1 MGIFEHN
8 PPRPTSFGGCSM
20 HDIEH
25 SIVNRATSTV
35 SSGSRGGP
43 GGAMAPPKFLP
54 HNYSW
59 NNYTCNATYNGM
71 CGLALQI
78 LVLACI

>member
-35 SSGSRGGP
+35 SSGSRGGAW
-43 GGAMAPPKFLP
+43 GGHGPPKI
-54 HNYSW
+54 S
-59 NNYTCNATYNGM
+59 AT
-71 CGLALQI
+71 
-78 LVLACI
+78 